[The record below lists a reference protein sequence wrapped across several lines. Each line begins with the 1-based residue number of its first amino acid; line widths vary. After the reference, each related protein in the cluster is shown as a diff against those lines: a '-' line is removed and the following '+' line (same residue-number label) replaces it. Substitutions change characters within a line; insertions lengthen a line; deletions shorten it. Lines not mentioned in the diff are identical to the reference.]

1 MPALKPA
8 PVEQLAADAALA
20 ELLALIFGPASQE
33 ALQRARELCAA
44 LAAADPAA
52 LDLARLA
59 ALLDIL
65 DPERW
70 DAQRVAVFSVGTSA
84 DCPAFETAYFAAEAH
99 RQPHRMADLTGLYR
113 AFGVVPAPGAGRPDD
128 LAVELEF
135 LAFMLRK
142 EAWAREHGGA
152 PRVAQVQ
159 RGLRIFLA
167 EHLGRWAPA
176 FAGRVRERGPATI
189 FAPAAALLDALV
201 DAEAARLGVRDI
213 VPAPGFDPAAWETP
227 RSHGPEFGVSS
238 FISADAI
245 PEEGSP

>member
-20 ELLALIFGPASQE
+20 ELLALVFGPASPG
-33 ALQRARELCAA
+33 ALERARVLCAA
-44 LAAADPAA
+44 LAAEGPAA
-52 LDLARLA
+52 LELARLA
-59 ALLDIL
+59 ALLDLL

-99 RQPHRMADLTGLYR
+99 RQPQRMADLTGLYR
-113 AFGVVPAPGAGRPDD
+113 AFGVIPAPGAGRPDD

-142 EAWAREHGGA
+142 EACAREHGGA

-159 RGLRIFLA
+159 HGLRIFLA

-176 FAGRVRERGPATI
+176 FARRARARGPATI
-189 FAPAAALLDALV
+189 FAPAAALVETLLESLAI
-201 DAEAARLGVRDI
+201 RLGVGDI

-227 RSHGPEFGVSS
+227 RSHGPEFGVSA
-238 FISADAI
+238 FIPADAI
-245 PEEGSP
+245 PEEGSQ